1 MRNCREAVAGGLAQR
16 ILNKYEHAFRDTT
29 QIRRKTP
36 PTSVESVASAVVF
49 TSARPKQVLICLG
62 ASGTRGGEHSIGG
75 NVKKTGKE
83 R

>member
-1 MRNCREAVAGGLAQR
+1 MAGGLAQS
-16 ILNKYEHAFRDTT
+16 ILNKYEQAFRDTT
-29 QIRRKTP
+29 QIRKKTP

-62 ASGTRGGEHSIGG
+62 ASGTRGGGEHNIGG
-75 NVKKTGKE
+75 KVKKTGKE